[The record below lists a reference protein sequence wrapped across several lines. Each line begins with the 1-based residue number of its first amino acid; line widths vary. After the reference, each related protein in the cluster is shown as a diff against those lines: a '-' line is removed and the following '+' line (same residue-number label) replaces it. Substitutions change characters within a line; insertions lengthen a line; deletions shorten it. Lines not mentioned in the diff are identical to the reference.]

1 VTPHLPGSPPTP
13 LLRGGATGLEDQA
26 TADLLSRLA
35 PPTDDD
41 LAIQRNWRRLAS
53 MSPMR
58 RSRRG
63 ALLAAAMSGLVAIAV
78 GWAVA
83 PHRQPAPSGNME
95 LVAASGGVFFS
106 RPAEDWQVG
115 SCGQTLDEGQRL
127 RTDQSASALVLEKG
141 TAAVLVQ
148 PDSDVAFEKL
158 RSGNVLRL
166 ANGSILAQVAKRAP
180 NNPFVVLTDRYS
192 VRVVGTLFSVTQG
205 PGERVE
211 VSVRE
216 GTVVITEGAREI
228 ARVTAGMHWTSGAS
242 ASVPDATADDAAS
255 LVRAALR
262 GNDVTGSQR
271 QLDRMLAATPSERA
285 TKAEDAS
292 GAAATRA
299 ASPLRSGKL
308 PAPAVAAAA
317 PVHRVAPV
325 PAIAPA
331 PVQTPQP
338 AESAVPAA
346 PSEPHPA
353 RAVDPEDAYD
363 DALALEAAGDAHSA
377 AEALAVVADRDPR
390 HAELALYGLG
400 RLKLRRLG
408 DPAGALAAFERYRRE
423 YSKGSLLPE
432 VDLSIFE
439 IEASLGRREEALAE
453 SERYLSTY
461 RDVGRTDE
469 VRLLRGNLIRD
480 GGDCVGA
487 LREYSL
493 VISPT
498 VGDEATY
505 NIAFCQRKLGDRRA
519 ATATL
524 RDYLKRYP
532 SGAHRAEAQRAV
544 DGSDG
549 RF

>member
-1 VTPHLPGSPPTP
+1 MPHPPELTA

-26 TADLLSRLA
+26 TADLLSRLT

-63 ALLAAAMSGLVAIAV
+63 ALLAAAASGVVAIAV
-78 GWAVA
+78 AWAVVV
-83 PHRQPAPSGNME
+83 PHARQARSGNME
-95 LVAASGGVFFS
+95 LVAASGGVFLS
-106 RPAEDWQVG
+106 RPAEDWRAG

-127 RTDQSASALVLEKG
+127 RTDQTASALVLEKG

-148 PDSDVAFEKL
+148 PDSDVAFEQL

-166 ANGSILAQVAKRAP
+166 ASGTILAQVAKRAP

-216 GTVVITEGAREI
+216 GTVVITEGTREI
-228 ARVTAGMHWTSGAS
+228 ARVTAGMHWTSGGSAS
-242 ASVPDATADDAAS
+242 APDATADDAAS
-255 LVRAALR
+255 LLR
-262 GNDVTGSQR
+262 TTLHGSDATGSQR
-271 QLDRMLAATPSERA
+271 QLDRMVAATQSERSAKPQEGASSAPTTEAAVTSRSTKPPALPLAATPSVRRA
-285 TKAEDAS
+285 
-292 GAAATRA
+292 
-299 ASPLRSGKL
+299 
-308 PAPAVAAAA
+308 
-317 PVHRVAPV
+317 APV
-325 PAIAPA
+325 PAIAKA
-331 PVQTPQP
+331 PLQTPES
-338 AESAVPAA
+338 AESAVPLVSPAPHVAKAA
-346 PSEPHPA
+346 
-353 RAVDPEDAYD
+353 DPEDAYD

-377 AEALAVVADRDPR
+377 AEALAVVADHDPR

-408 DPAGALAAFERYRRE
+408 DPEGALAAFERYRRE

-439 IEASLGRREEALAE
+439 IEASLGRRAQALAE
-453 SERYLSTY
+453 SERYLATH

-469 VRLLRGNLIRD
+469 VRLLRGNLMRD
-480 GGDCVGA
+480 GGDCVSA

-493 VISPT
+493 VISPA
-498 VGDEATY
+498 VGDEASY
-505 NIAFCQRKLGDRRA
+505 NIAFCQRKLGDRTA
-519 ATATL
+519 AIATL

-532 SGAHRAEAQRAV
+532 SGVHRAEAQRAV